1 MPRRR
6 AGARW
11 LRTPPPDAAQVRALE
26 EALHLPRALCELLVA
41 RGLSGEAE
49 ARRYL
54 RPQLEQLHAPGLL
67 KDMDVAVERL
77 SRAIG
82 AGERIMVHGDYDVD
96 GMCSTSLMTRALRA
110 LGGEVTPFIPDRS
123 TDGYDLGPA
132 GVRAALDAGAR
143 VVLTCDCGTSA
154 HESVRVLQEA
164 GVDVII
170 SDHHLPGGPLPN
182 ALAVLNPRRAD
193 DTSPDKDL
201 AAVGVAYKLAMELT
215 RAMGGSENVV
225 LNMLDLVALATVADV
240 APLRGENRVFVRRG
254 LPMITASRSAGLRAL
269 VRAAGLDEKEMTA
282 GRVGFI
288 LAPRLNALGRI
299 GRALDGVRLLL
310 SDREDEG
317 NQLARQCEELNRE
330 RQELDRRILDEA
342 MRRVAGLDL
351 DDTWGLVLH
360 GEGWHPGVIGI
371 VASRVVE
378 QTGRPAVLIAVQDGI
393 GKGSGRSIPAFDLHA
408 ALQVCDDLLMKHGG
422 HKAAAGLTI
431 DAGQLD
437 AFTARFNEV
446 ARAQLTLDDLVPE
459 IRVDVA
465 LSLDDANAAME
476 ELLRHVEPCGMGNPG
491 PVFSARGVRVVGGPD
506 KIGSD
511 GVKVRL
517 ATTTGPTEAVGW
529 GLAHRAEELAAARAG
544 SVEIV
549 FKLGRNEYRGASTL
563 QATLVDFRAEATPVD
578 GRAEATP
585 VDGRAEATP

>member
-1 MPRRR
+1 MTAPPTPRRR
-6 AGARW
+6 ASARW
-11 LRTPPPDAAQVRALE
+11 LRAPQPDSAQVRALE
-26 EALHLPRALCELLVA
+26 EALRLPRALCELLVA

-54 RPQLEQLHAPGLL
+54 RPQLDALHAPGLL
-67 KDMDVAVERL
+67 KDMDIAVERL
-77 SRAIG
+77 ARAIG
-82 AGERIMVHGDYDVD
+82 AGEKILVHGDYDVD
-96 GMCSTSLMTRALRA
+96 GMCSTTLMTRALRA
-110 LGGEVTPFIPDRS
+110 LGGEAIPFIPDRS
-123 TDGYDLGPA
+123 ADGYDLGPA
-132 GVRAALDAGAR
+132 GVRAALEAGAG

-154 HESVRVLQEA
+154 HESVRVLQAA

-170 SDHHLPGGPLPN
+170 SDHHLPGGPLPG
-182 ALAVLNPRRAD
+182 ALAVLNPQRAD

-201 AAVGVAYKLAMELT
+201 AAVGVAFKLALALT
-215 RAMGGSENVV
+215 RAMGGNENIV

-254 LPMITASRSAGLRAL
+254 LPLIAESRSPGLRAL
-269 VRAAGLDEKEMTA
+269 VRAAGLDAKEITA

-310 SDREDEG
+310 GDREDEA

-342 MRRVAGLDL
+342 LGRVARLDL
-351 DDTWGLVLH
+351 DETWGLVLH
-360 GEGWHPGVIGI
+360 GDGWHPGVIGI

-378 QTGRPAVLIAVQDGI
+378 QTGRPAFLIAVKDGI

-408 ALQVCDDLLMKHGG
+408 ALQACDDLLIKHGG

-431 DAGQLD
+431 NAGQLD

-446 ARAQLTLDDLVPE
+446 ARAQLTTDDLVPV
-459 IRVDVA
+459 IKVD
-465 LSLDDANAAME
+465 LELPLDDATTAME

-491 PVFSARGVRVVGGPD
+491 PVFSARGVRVLSGPTM
-506 KIGSD
+506 IGSD
-511 GVKVRL
+511 GVKLQL
-517 ATTTGPTEAVGW
+517 ATANSPLEAVGW
-529 GLAHRAEELAAARAG
+529 GLAHRAGELAAARG
-544 SVEIV
+544 GTMEIV
-549 FKLGRNEYRGASTL
+549 YKLGRNEYRGASTL
-563 QATLVDFRAEATPVD
+563 QATLLDFRAE
-578 GRAEATP
+578 EA
-585 VDGRAEATP
+585 R